1 MNVISLL
8 KSKNTVAYL
17 QADNTLRQGL
27 EKMKAHGYTA
37 IPVITANGDYVGCI
51 SEGDFLWYLMNQAET
66 IDKKS
71 LEHIKIQE
79 ILRRDWNPAVRIDV
93 QAEELLD
100 RVINQNFVPVVD
112 DRNKFIGIITRQD
125 IIRAL
130 RDKLCTSL

>member
-37 IPVITANGDYVGCI
+37 IPVITENGDYVGCI

-71 LEHIKIQE
+71 LEHLKIQE
-79 ILRRDWNPAVRIDV
+79 ILRRNWNPAVRIDV